1 MNNFGNSWSKFDLT
15 NNSTSKDENLE
26 EPKSIDGNSSK
37 KHYSVTTDDSR
48 KRFIE
53 LWNSGT
59 ITIKQV
65 SNSSSHNLFP
75 FLKLLYY
82 RQLKH
87 AESTILPLSLL
98 SNLAKWKEESKRRRK
113 E

>member
-1 MNNFGNSWSKFDLT
+1 MTGLVSTHTSADQNSAQNYLNFNLGSHMNNLGNSWSKFDLT

-59 ITIKQV
+59 ITIKQ
-65 SNSSSHNLFP
+65 
-75 FLKLLYY
+75 
-82 RQLKH
+82 
-87 AESTILPLSLL
+87 A
-98 SNLAKWKEESKRRRK
+98 A
-113 E
+113 